1 MIKYCLIA
9 IASLV
14 ALSLPASA
22 QKITWK
28 SVFTPDFS
36 EISDATYGMS
46 KYVAVGKDGAVLYSS
61 NGQNWSKGKLPEG
74 ISCDLNT
81 VEFAFDQFW
90 AGGENLDTNKGV
102 ILLSLDGVN
111 WADVTEDYDLGS
123 QWWDNS
129 QPKAI
134 NQFFCFKNAGKETLF
149 VSMLDYTDKNEIRY
163 TKEGAEFID
172 GYLSGVNIF
181 QNSEG
186 LGWLYNPYG
195 DNRWEFA
202 TNLTSGISSNQ
213 NSSFPADLTKMAYG
227 NSFYVGVGPKRK
239 IGYWNGVKDDDYS
252 YGNQFTYATSPAI
265 SDYNGVAFGGG
276 CFVAVGTNG
285 AVVESFDN
293 GKSWAVVKLNLG
305 TINLNGIKFVGNKF
319 IAFGGG
325 RIITGD
331 PAKQRS
337 WSAATLPS
345 RPANISSIATDG
357 KIAVAVGYKGQI
369 LYSTTGKS
377 WSKAPPS
384 TSNDLYAADYDS
396 TTKSFYVTGAN
407 GSLLRSSNGINWT
420 VVKTNTTN
428 FLWGVARAGSKLVAA
443 GAAGSFLSSKDGKSW
458 STTTSSSLNS
468 DIRAVSFGGS
478 AGFIQIY
485 SKEGQANGQ
494 VWMNNDGGS
503 KVTKLKK
510 PDSTNFGDA
519 QVFNGSVYLAGENG
533 NLYSSPQ
540 KTVGGSWKKI
550 TTRTTNYISGL
561 SVNANS
567 LTAVGS
573 EGLVFT
579 LQKDNKWRSESI
591 FEGTPWLNDAIYFN
605 KLWIVAGQRNNAGF
619 IATTS
624 QD

>member
-1 MIKYCLIA
+1 
-9 IASLV
+9 
-14 ALSLPASA
+14 
-22 QKITWK
+22 
-28 SVFTPDFS
+28 
-36 EISDATYGMS
+36 MS

-74 ISCDLNT
+74 VSCDLNT

-90 AGGENLDTNKGV
+90 AGGKNLDTNKGV
-102 ILLSLDGVN
+102 ILLSLDGQN
-111 WADVTEDYDLGS
+111 WVDVTSDYFDMDEYSAPQNILQFFSYQSEGKSILFISYEHQGGNKDIIYTREGSKFEVGSFLAGGGSIYQAGNQVGWLGS
-123 QWWDNS
+123 YWKLAKNLSAEIGEKSDN
-129 QPKAI
+129 
-134 NQFFCFKNAGKETLF
+134 
-149 VSMLDYTDKNEIRY
+149 
-163 TKEGAEFID
+163 
-172 GYLSGVNIF
+172 NI
-181 QNSEG
+181 
-186 LGWLYNPYG
+186 P
-195 DNRWEFA
+195 
-202 TNLTSGISSNQ
+202 T
-213 NSSFPADLTKMAYG
+213 DLTKMAYG
-227 NSFYVGVGPKRK
+227 NSFYVGAGPKRK
-239 IGYWNGVKDDDYS
+239 LGYWDGESEGS
-252 YGNQFTYATSPAI
+252 YYDPAFTYSTSPAI

-293 GKSWAVVKLNLG
+293 GKSWATVKLNLG
-305 TINLNGIKFVGNKF
+305 TITLNGIKFVGNKF

-357 KIAVAVGYKGQI
+357 KIAVAVGNKGQI

-377 WSKAPPS
+377 WSKAPPA
-384 TSNDLYAADYDS
+384 TSNDFYSVDYDS
-396 TTKSFYVTGAN
+396 STKSFYATGTN

-458 STTTSSSLNS
+458 STTASSSLTS
-468 DIRAVSFGGS
+468 QVRTVSFGGS

-485 SKEGQANGQ
+485 SAEGQANGQ
-494 VWMNNDGGS
+494 VWLNKDGGS

-510 PDSTNFGDA
+510 ADSTNFGDA
-519 QVFNGSVYLAGENG
+519 QVFNGSVYLAGDNG
-533 NLYSSPQ
+533 NLYFSPQ
-540 KTVGGSWKKI
+540 KTVGGSWKKT
-550 TTRTTNYISGL
+550 TTRTTKYINGL
-561 SVNANS
+561 SVNSKS

-591 FEGTPWLNDAIYFN
+591 FEGAP
-605 KLWIVAGQRNNAGF
+605 R
-619 IATTS
+619 
-624 QD
+624 

>member
-1 MIKYCLIA
+1 MIKNCIIA

-14 ALSLPASA
+14 AFSLPAAA

-28 SVFTPDFS
+28 SVYTPDYS
-36 EISDATYGMS
+36 EITDATYGMS

-74 ISCDLNT
+74 VSCDLNT
-81 VEFAFDQFW
+81 VEFAFNQFW
-90 AGGENLDTNKGV
+90 AGGKNLDTNKGV

-111 WADVTEDYDLGS
+111 WTDVTGDYFEMDEY
-123 QWWDNS
+123 S
-129 QPKAI
+129 QPKSI
-134 NQFFCFKNAGKETLF
+134 YQFFNYQSAGKSILF
-149 VSMLDYTDKNEIRY
+149 MSYNDSGYTQMQY
-163 TKEGAEFID
+163 TREGSEF
-172 GYLSGVNIF
+172 LSGNDYDFGGTSIYQAGSGVGWFNGSRWKYAANI
-181 QNSEG
+181 
-186 LGWLYNPYG
+186 
-195 DNRWEFA
+195 
-202 TNLTSGISSNQ
+202 SGEMSDEADYDIPS
-213 NSSFPADLTKMAYG
+213 DLTKLAYG
-227 NSFYVGVGPKRK
+227 NSFYVGVGAKRK
-239 IGYWNGVKDDDYS
+239 LGYWDGKESGS
-252 YGNQFTYATSPAI
+252 YYETAFTYATSPAI
-265 SDYNGVAFGGG
+265 SDYTGVAFGGG

-293 GKSWAVVKLNLG
+293 GKSWAAVKLNLG
-305 TINLNGIKFVGNKF
+305 TINLHGIKFVGNKF

-357 KIAVAVGYKGQI
+357 KIAVAVGNKGQI

-377 WSKAPPS
+377 WSKAPPA
-384 TSNDLYAADYDS
+384 TSNDLWSVDYDS
-396 TTKSFYVTGAN
+396 TTKSFYATGSN

-468 DIRAVSFGGS
+468 QVRTVSFGGS
-478 AGFIQIY
+478 AGFIQLF
-485 SKEGQANGQ
+485 SEEGQANGQ

-519 QVFNGSVYLAGENG
+519 QVFNGSVYLAGDNG

-540 KTVGGSWKKI
+540 KTVGGSWKKN

-591 FEGTPWLNDAIYFN
+591 FEGTPWLQDAIYFN
-605 KLWIVAGQRNNAGF
+605 KLWIVAGTRNNAGF

>member
-1 MIKYCLIA
+1 MIKYCIIA

-28 SVFTPDFS
+28 SVYTPDYS
-36 EISDATYGMS
+36 EITDATYGMS

-81 VEFAFDQFW
+81 VEFAFNQFW
-90 AGGENLDTNKGV
+90 AGGKNLDTNKGV

-111 WADVTEDYDLGS
+111 WADVTGDYNLNKYSWQSDS
-123 QWWDNS
+123 V
-129 QPKAI
+129 PKSI
-134 NQFFCFKNAGKETLF
+134 NQFLTYRNAGKEILF
-149 VSMLDYTDKNEIRY
+149 ISMLDYSNNDAIRY

-172 GYLSGVNIF
+172 GYLSGVNMF
-181 QNSEG
+181 QSGSLIAWIRNDYYSQ
-186 LGWLYNPYG
+186 WV
-195 DNRWEFA
+195 FA
-202 TNLTSGISSNQ
+202 SNLDGSISSQ
-213 NSSFPADLTKMAYG
+213 GDTSFPVDLTKMAYG
-227 NSFYVGVGPKRK
+227 NSFYVGVGAKRK

-285 AVVESFDN
+285 AVVETFDN
-293 GKSWAVVKLNLG
+293 GKSWAAVKLNLG

-357 KIAVAVGYKGQI
+357 KIAVAVGNKGQI

-377 WSKAPPS
+377 WSKAPPA
-384 TSNDLYAADYDS
+384 TSNDLWSVDYDS
-396 TTKSFYVTGAN
+396 TTESFYATGSK

-468 DIRAVSFGGS
+468 AIRAVSFGGS
-478 AGFIQIY
+478 AGFIQLF
-485 SKEGQANGQ
+485 SEEGQANGQ

-519 QVFNGSVYLAGENG
+519 QVFNGSVYLAGDNG

-540 KTVGGSWKKI
+540 KTAGGSWKKI

-591 FEGTPWLNDAIYFN
+591 FEGTPRLQDAIYFN
-605 KLWIVAGQRNNAGF
+605 KLWIVAGTRNNAGF